1 MTRSLLVLLVALLP
15 LCVHAGAAACPPVAR
30 SAAIVR
36 QFRATHPCPGTG
48 QVQPRC
54 PGYVVDH
61 IVPLCAMGTAGDVMA
76 NLQWQPVAD
85 AKAKDRQERAYCRAH
100 PRPCV
105 Q

>member
-1 MTRSLLVLLVALLP
+1 MIRYFAVLWVLLLLFCGDAVAT
-15 LCVHAGAAACPPVAR
+15 ACPPVAR